1 MVRLSILAT
10 LVAALPLSLAAPGW
24 GNNGKGNG
32 NGNSPVV
39 NQTTCNGRAYKYQE
53 LAGFGYVTSN
63 ARDKFGD
70 NLGGLGSALYLEQ
83 RSWRKR
89 GNSYYGVLWAL
100 PDRGWNT
107 EGTLNFQPRV
117 HKFNIKFTPEEG
129 ATVQDPSGPNLQLN
143 YVDTIR
149 FTGPDGTPVTG
160 LDPDADGPYLTYPG
174 FPDLPSATYEGD
186 GFGGPGPG
194 GRRISVD
201 SEGIV
206 VTKDGSFW
214 VSDEYGP
221 YVYKFDGSGRMV
233 LAIRPPE
240 AIIPYRN
247 GTQRRVCR
255 HNYYLLNATTNYFAA
270 LTPLPHLATTPTV
283 RPTPKTPPQ
292 AATTTK
298 ASKASPRLRT
308 AKLFTCSF
316 NPPSFKKAANA
327 TPPAA
332 TPASSNTTSPAVR
345 RATSGNTSSRCPHT
359 STTTVT
365 LASRRRARYIM
376 YLTRNS

>member
-1 MVRLSILAT
+1 MVRLSIVAT
-10 LVAALPLSLAAPGW
+10 LVAALPLSFAAPGW

-32 NGNSPVV
+32 SGKSPVV
-39 NQTTCNGRAYKYQE
+39 NQTTCNGQTYTYQE

-83 RSWRKR
+83 RSWHKR
-89 GNSYYGVLWAL
+89 GKSYYGVLWAL

-117 HKFNIKFTPEEG
+117 HKFNIKFTPDED
-129 ATVQDPSGPNLQLN
+129 ATVQNPSGPNLQLD

-186 GFGGPGPG
+186 GFGGAGPG

-214 VSDEYGP
+214 ISDEYGP
-221 YVYKFDGSGRMV
+221 YVYKFDRSGRMV

-240 AIIPYRN
+240 AFIPYRN
-247 GTQRRVCR
+247 GTQR
-255 HNYYLLNATTNYFAA
+255 
-270 LTPLPHLATTPTV
+270 
-283 RPTPKTPPQ
+283 
-292 AATTTK
+292 
-298 ASKASPRLRT
+298 
-308 AKLFTCSF
+308 
-316 NPPSFKKAANA
+316 
-327 TPPAA
+327 
-332 TPASSNTTSPAVR
+332 
-345 RATSGNTSSRCPHT
+345 
-359 STTTVT
+359 
-365 LASRRRARYIM
+365 
-376 YLTRNS
+376 